1 MIQSEAAMKYAL
13 PVLVALALA
22 IPATAMAAKPD
33 MSCVKGD
40 CKKTDPA
47 AAAAQEMYKAA
58 GQEPPVD
65 IPVDAPVATPEEK
78 DPSLSQLA
86 PWKPHFGKDLGNMPP
101 DSAISEI
108 AKAVD
113 RDLANRM
120 SAPVTPTGQQESC
133 GGFKAGQEAQRTNPY
148 TAELQRSWLENR
160 QKIEAYG
167 AQLKEE
173 QLAMRQK
180 MVAYDEELKAQQ
192 ANTVAEHVRYSE
204 ELKQAQLA
212 MRQKMVA
219 YDEELK
225 VRQQLMRCPT
235 PEMYTRR
242 SSQ

>member
-1 MIQSEAAMKYAL
+1 MKYAL
-13 PVLVALALA
+13 PVLAALALA

-58 GQEPPVD
+58 GQEAPVD
-65 IPVDAPVATPEEK
+65 IPVEAPVATPQESAAAL
-78 DPSLSQLA
+78 PPPA
-86 PWKPHFGKDLGNMPP
+86 PDESKIDTNLGNMSPN
-101 DSAISEI
+101 SAISEI

-120 SAPVTPTGQQESC
+120 STPVTPTGQQESC

-148 TAELQRSWLENR
+148 TAELQRGWLENR

-192 ANTVAEHVRYSE
+192 AKTVADHVRYSE

-235 PEMYTRR
+235 PEMYTRK